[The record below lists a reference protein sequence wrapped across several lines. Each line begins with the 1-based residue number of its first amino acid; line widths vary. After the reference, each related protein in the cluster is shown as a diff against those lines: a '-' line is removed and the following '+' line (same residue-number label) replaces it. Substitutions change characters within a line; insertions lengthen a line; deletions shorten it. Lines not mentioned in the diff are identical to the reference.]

1 MLAFHLLR
9 PLCFQS
15 SSPRA
20 RDKCGMNS
28 GSVPELAFYGV
39 SESRGFVPDDDPP
52 LCLPPYFSPW
62 DNLASSVPTLLQT
75 WSQASLREQV
85 AALPLLDHTR
95 LQEPRHI
102 RRAHLLLMT
111 IAHSYVWCSGDS
123 GVCKLLPK
131 NVAIPWVGVSDR
143 LGLPPIITHCDVV
156 LNNWTKID
164 PEGPLELDNL
174 RTLVSVSGCG
184 RDEEW
189 FWLLTTQVE
198 LCAAPGIKS
207 VVEAQTAVLANDP
220 DALAESLSTMEKS
233 ILAMVSTLPRMYEHC
248 DRHVFFNH
256 MRPFIAGWKHS
267 KVLPNGLIYEGVWD
281 DPKQFAGSS
290 AGQSSAVACFDE
302 ALGINYE
309 PEDGNE
315 EQRLNWEFIADLRN
329 YMPREHRD
337 FLTAV
342 WNGPSIRGY
351 VKKSGD
357 VKLKQLYNACVNAAV
372 KFRSDHIKLVTS
384 YIISQTTKSQNSDH
398 KSLDDQGTGGTAI
411 MPFLKFIRNRIQQ
424 HLL

>member
-1 MLAFHLLR
+1 MN
-9 PLCFQS
+9 
-15 SSPRA
+15 RA
-20 RDKCGMNS
+20 I
-28 GSVPELAFYGV
+28 VPELPFYGV
-39 SESRGFVPDDDPP
+39 SESRGFVPDEDPP
-52 LCLPPYFSPW
+52 LSLPPYFSPW
-62 DNLASSVPTLLQT
+62 DSLVSSIPALLQT
-75 WSQASLREQV
+75 SSQASLRERV
-85 AALPLLDHTR
+85 IALPLLDHTR

-123 GVCKLLPK
+123 GVRKLLPR

-174 RTLVSVSGCG
+174 RTLVSISGCG

-189 FWLLTTQVE
+189 FWLVTTQVE
-198 LCAAPGIKS
+198 LCAAPGISS
-207 VVEAQTAVLANDP
+207 VIKAQKAILANNSDT
-220 DALAESLSTMEKS
+220 LAESLSIMELS
-233 ILAMVSTLPRMYEHC
+233 ILAMVNTLPRMYEHC
-248 DRHVFFNH
+248 DRHVFFNQ

-267 KVLPNGLIYEGVWD
+267 KVLPDGLIYEGVWD
-281 DPKQFAGSS
+281 EPQQFAGSS

-309 PEDGNE
+309 PEDGNL
-315 EQRLNWEFIADLRN
+315 QQKLNWEFIADLRN

-342 WNGPSIRGY
+342 RDGPSIREY
-351 VKKSGD
+351 VKNSGD
-357 VKLKQLYNACVNAAV
+357 AKLKQLYNACVNASV
-372 KFRSDHIKLVTS
+372 KFRSDHIKLASS
-384 YIISQTTKSQNSDH
+384 YIIIQAAKSQNNDH
-398 KSLDDQGTGGTAI
+398 KSLYGQGTGGTGI
-411 MPFLKFIRNRIQQ
+411 MPVLKFIRNRIQQ

>member
-1 MLAFHLLR
+1 M
-9 PLCFQS
+9 
-15 SSPRA
+15 
-20 RDKCGMNS
+20 
-28 GSVPELAFYGV
+28 SVPSLADYGV

-52 LCLPPYFSPW
+52 LCLPFYFSRW
-62 DNLASSVPTLLQT
+62 DELAASVPSLLQGESST
-75 WSQASLREQV
+75 LKELVSS
-85 AALPLLDHTR
+85 LPLLDHSK
-95 LQEPRHI
+95 LDEPRYV
-102 RRAHLLLMT
+102 RRAHLLLTT
-111 IAHSYVWCSGDS
+111 IAHAYVWCSGDS
-123 GVCKLLPK
+123 GVSKVLPR

-143 LGLPPIITHCDVV
+143 LGLPPIITHCDFV

-174 RTLVSVSGCG
+174 KTIVSVSGCG

-198 LCAAPGIKS
+198 LCAAPGIKAII
-207 VVEAQTAVLANDP
+207 EGQRAVLADDWNC
-220 DALAESLSTMEKS
+220 LAKRLITIEKS
-233 ILAMVSTLPRMYEHC
+233 VCSMTSTLPRMYEHC
-248 DRHVFFNH
+248 DRHRFFND

-267 KVLPNGLIYEGVWD
+267 KVLPDGLVYEGVWKE
-281 DPKQFAGSS
+281 PKQFAGSS

-302 ALGINYE
+302 ALGFNFE
-309 PEDGNE
+309 PEDGNK
-315 EQRLNWEFIADLRN
+315 EQMISWEFIRELRD

-342 WNGPSIRGY
+342 KNGPSIREY
-351 VKKSGD
+351 VKASD
-357 VKLKQLYNACVNAAV
+357 QIELKQLYNACVNAV
-372 KFRSDHIKLVTS
+372 LNFRSEHIKLVTS
-384 YIISQTTKSQNSDH
+384 YIIIPATQSKGDH